1 MSKTKMGN
9 MNGESKQSE
18 KNKSDEEGPVFL
30 VAVDFSHCSKLAL
43 KKAKD
48 LLERWGGKIVVFHVI
63 DHDFV
68 EQCVQGQLGKKGDIK
83 KKLFIGAKAKLQEFV
98 LKEGLEG
105 EQIEN
110 VVCEGS
116 PCLEINKKAA
126 EIDAEMIVIGSQG
139 KSEDMKSIFFGSTAE
154 RVLRFITRP
163 VLCVPPKI

>member
-1 MSKTKMGN
+1 MGN
-9 MNGESKQSE
+9 VDRESNKSE
-18 KNKSDEEGPVFL
+18 KNKSDREGPVFL
-30 VAVDFSHCSKLAL
+30 VAVDFSHCSRLAL

-48 LLERWGGKIVVFHVI
+48 LLENWGGRIVVFHVI

-68 EQCVQGQLGKKGDIK
+68 EQCVQCQLGKKGEIK
-83 KKLFIGAKAKLQEFV
+83 KKLFVGAKARLQEFV
-98 LKEGLEG
+98 RKEGLEG
-105 EQIEN
+105 DRVEK

-154 RVLRFITRP
+154 RVLRFIMRP
-163 VLCVPPKI
+163 VLCVPPDI